1 MRKPIIS
8 GAAGRFDGIDIA
20 RALAITGMF
29 IMHTFFHTYPEVEWF
44 TVFDGRAS
52 ALFSVLAG
60 VSVIFLTRHRGGAT
74 AVVQLVT
81 RGVLLLA
88 LGVALSQPAVGPIVI
103 LATYGALYIVV
114 APLTFRLSGPVL
126 AVAAAV
132 TAVVMPVA
140 SWLIRHHLPP
150 APEFGYTPSW
160 EMVRDGDWVTFL
172 RCLLI
177 DGLFP
182 VMTWIPFFLAGMAVG
197 RLLVATARVHRT
209 ARAAGGLV
217 VLGVV
222 LSAATL
228 LVSRFI
234 VGPLGFRDHHAAT
247 APGGAETT
255 DALLSGAFG
264 TVPLDSRGWLAVYV
278 PHSGSVAELV
288 GSTGTAVAVIG
299 ACLLVGALPV
309 RPLQGV
315 LYPVRSLGRIPL
327 TAYTAHIVAIGVLN
341 AHDHD
346 LSEPVYSWLNL
357 LLPLAVASV
366 WFLFFRRGP
375 LEAVVSGVSRAA
387 AAPVRAVASPA

>member
-132 TAVVMPVA
+132 TAVVMPVT

-247 APGGAETT
+247 APGVRRRRTRCCPARSGPCRSTAGA
-255 DALLSGAFG
+255 G
-264 TVPLDSRGWLAVYV
+264 
-278 PHSGSVAELV
+278 
-288 GSTGTAVAVIG
+288 
-299 ACLLVGALPV
+299 
-309 RPLQGV
+309 
-315 LYPVRSLGRIPL
+315 
-327 TAYTAHIVAIGVLN
+327 
-341 AHDHD
+341 
-346 LSEPVYSWLNL
+346 
-357 LLPLAVASV
+357 
-366 WFLFFRRGP
+366 
-375 LEAVVSGVSRAA
+375 
-387 AAPVRAVASPA
+387 